1 VLDLGAA
8 LHHLPHWMSGV
19 ILAASIGTVLDTQ
32 LHFNRWFTPPRGAP
46 EAASTRRE
54 VRLFA
59 ASKPSEA
66 NEKEF

>member
-1 VLDLGAA
+1 
-8 LHHLPHWMSGV
+8 MSGV

-32 LHFNRWFTPPRGAP
+32 LHFNRWFTPPRAAP
-46 EAASTRRE
+46 EAASTNRE

-59 ASKPSEA
+59 ASKPNEA